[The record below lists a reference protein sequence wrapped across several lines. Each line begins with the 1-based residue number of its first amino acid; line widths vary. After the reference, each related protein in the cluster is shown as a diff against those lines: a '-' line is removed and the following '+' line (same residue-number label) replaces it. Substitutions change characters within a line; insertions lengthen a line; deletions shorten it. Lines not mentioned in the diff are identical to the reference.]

1 MFGRLVT
8 EKIVLGIYTWILCI
22 EIFLWIHSKRF
33 CHLVSENSVC
43 LTSYKCFCR
52 RCRPRGSFGFVVSG
66 RNKSSQRRKPMVY
79 DSKRFYYDRTLV
91 QALYFPEN
99 RCSCR
104 VLAVF
109 QQSIWPIF
117 DVGRIGSGRK
127 IHNSTTTGNYLIIDS
142 RKWRLGDIETFES
155 EAIGIEFSWTFSIS
169 PTSEKMSNYRKT
181 SRFRPKLSIFLQVY
195 GIFQK

>member
-1 MFGRLVT
+1 MRKQARITTWFSVRVV
-8 EKIVLGIYTWILCI
+8 VLG
-22 EIFLWIHSKRF
+22 
-33 CHLVSENSVC
+33 CHAATTC
-43 LTSYKCFCR
+43 
-52 RCRPRGSFGFVVSG
+52 P
-66 RNKSSQRRKPMVY
+66 KPMFY
-79 DSKRFYYDRTLV
+79 DFKHFYYAIALV
-91 QALYFPEN
+91 KALYFPEN

-142 RKWRLGDIETFES
+142 RKWRLGNIETFES
-155 EAIGIEFSWTFSIS
+155 KAIGIEFGWTFSIS
-169 PTSEKMSNYRKT
+169 PTSEKMSNYHKT